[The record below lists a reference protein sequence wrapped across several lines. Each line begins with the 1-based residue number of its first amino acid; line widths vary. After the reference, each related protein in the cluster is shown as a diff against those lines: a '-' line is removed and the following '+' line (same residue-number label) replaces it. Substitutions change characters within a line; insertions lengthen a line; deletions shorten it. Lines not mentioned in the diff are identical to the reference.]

1 VREPVESVDGRVSD
15 VTVRIGDREFVVTAD
30 RAFDFGR
37 ADADGVVG
45 LDATD
50 MGISSRAGSVFW
62 EGVWFVANTSR
73 KCPLYLDLGPVL
85 GVQVLD
91 CGHRH
96 AINVEPLGIEVRGLT
111 RTHFITV
118 VVPPGDL
125 ARVNLDRP
133 TNGTVVNVVSLSD
146 PERDVAVAMFEGYLL
161 RAPRHQPWPRT
172 YAAAAK
178 RLGGERTKDSVRK
191 QMEHL
196 RERLAEDHKMYFD
209 GPRALYELADEFIRT
224 RVITPDDL
232 SRLPPTA

>member
-1 VREPVESVDGRVSD
+1 MQEPEDSVDGRVSD
-15 VTVRIGDREFVVTAD
+15 ATVQIGEREFIVAPD

-73 KCPLYLDLGPVL
+73 KCPLYLDQGPVL

-111 RTHFITV
+111 RTHFITI
-118 VVPPGDL
+118 VVPPADL

-161 RAPRHQPWPRT
+161 RPPRHQPWPRT

-196 RERLAEDHKMYFD
+196 RDRLAEDHQMYFD

-224 RVITPDDL
+224 RVISPDDL
-232 SRLPPTA
+232 MRLPPTA